1 MGKPPHGTFRPP
13 AWRLISMRPTV
24 LWLTGLP
31 AAGKTTIAK
40 ATQTELDALGYHS
53 VVLDGDELRRG
64 LCQDL
69 GMNDLD
75 RLENVRRTAEVA
87 KMFYT
92 HGTIVLAALISPG
105 IAQRALARQIIGA
118 DAFVEV
124 FVDTPLA
131 LAEARDPKGLY
142 GLARSGALT
151 GFTGIDAVYEPPPSP
166 HVRLT
171 TATMSCARSVQSL
184 LGCLYLRSAVA

>member
-1 MGKPPHGTFRPP
+1 MDRPCAVPYPVP
-13 AWRLISMRPTV
+13 ARRLARARPTV
-24 LWLTGLP
+24 LWLTGRP

-40 ATQTELDALGYHS
+40 ATQAALDRLGRPC

-64 LCQDL
+64 LCSDL
-69 GMNDLD
+69 DLSDID

-87 KMFYT
+87 RLLCT
-92 HGTIVLAALISPG
+92 QGTLVLAALISPYL
-105 IAQRALARQIIGA
+105 AHRALARQIIGC

-142 GLARSGALT
+142 RLARSGMLN
-151 GFTGIDAVYEPPPSP
+151 GLTGIDAPYQAPPAPQ
-166 HVRLT
+166 VRL
-171 TATMSCARSVQSL
+171 ATGTLSCAGSVQSL
-184 LGCLYLRSAVA
+184 LECLHRRAALA